1 VKKEV
6 SKLRQALESGK
17 FVVTGE
23 IGPPKGVDLGKCLQ
37 DAEVLRNQVTAIN
50 VTDLQSAVM
59 RIGSLAVSAR
69 LVERGLEPV
78 YQLTC
83 RDRNRLALQS
93 DLLSAWALGIENV
106 LCLTGDHPALGDHT
120 EAKPVYDLD
129 SVQLLK
135 AASSLNQ
142 GYDMAGHE
150 LESVPSFFLG
160 AVVTPGAEPLEP
172 QVIKMK
178 KKIEAGARF
187 FQTQAVY
194 EPERFEHFMS
204 QVQGLKV
211 PIIAGIVVLKS
222 AAMAKFMNSNVA
234 GISVPESIIRE
245 MEETEKEDRK
255 KKAVEIASRIIR
267 QVKPFCQGVH
277 VMPLGWDEL
286 VPEIINEAEL
296 GLRVRILDEE
306 V

>member
-1 VKKEV
+1 M

-178 KKIEAGARF
+178 KKLEAGARF

-194 EPERFEHFMS
+194 EPEKFEHFMN
-204 QVQGLKV
+204 QVQGFKV

-222 AAMAKFMNSNVA
+222 AGMAKFMNSNVA

-245 MEETEKEDRK
+245 MEETEKENRK

-296 GLRVRILDEE
+296 GLRVRILGEE